1 MTLMEFTGF
10 DNCTV
15 LPKLFIL
22 GDSEQYTDTL
32 CIVSAIFCKSKIILK

>member
-1 MTLMEFTGF
+1 MTLIELTGF
-10 DNCTV
+10 GNLTV

-32 CIVSAIFCKSKIILK
+32 CIVSEIFCKSKIVLK